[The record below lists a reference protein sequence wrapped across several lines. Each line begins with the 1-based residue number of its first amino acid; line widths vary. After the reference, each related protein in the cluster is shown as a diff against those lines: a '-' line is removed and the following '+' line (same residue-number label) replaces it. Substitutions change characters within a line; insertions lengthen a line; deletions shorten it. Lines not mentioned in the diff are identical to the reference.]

1 MRLQY
6 WLILCATGCATAS
19 QSDEPRSSTDVVK
32 ATIAPQQTLDLTH
45 QTVIHAGEYPATRDQ
60 VWTALLAAA
69 DDLGMPL
76 QSADSASGIVIYVVR
91 TTGARVAGRPAS
103 AWVDCGRGP
112 AGAPRA
118 DTYQVTLR
126 VSAAM
131 APTKSGTRVNATLV
145 GFARE
150 RGMSGDGLPCTS
162 TGELER
168 RTLAAVAA
176 KLPS

>member
-6 WLILCATGCATAS
+6 WLILGLVGCASAPHDDGEAT
-19 QSDEPRSSTDVVK
+19 STNVIKTSV
-32 ATIAPQQTLDLTH
+32 APQQTVDLSH
-45 QTVIHAGEYPATRDQ
+45 QTVIHAGEYSATRDQ

-69 DDLGMPL
+69 EDLAMPVA
-76 QSADSASGIVIYVVR
+76 SADTATGIVIYSVR

-103 AWVDCGRGP
+103 YWVDCGRGP

-131 APTKSGTRVNATLV
+131 APMKSGTRVNATLV